1 MYFYVYETN
10 KEFEIDYTICDG
22 YIENSGLDYSFE
34 YHLEYNDNF
43 IYNLQVWDER
53 TKKIII
59 DIQNDEWV
67 ESIST
72 PLKMYVFMS
81 IDNKYNLNIDILSN
95 NNIKYSKIN
104 ENVDDTKKWLDF
116 LVLYAERNNLVMS
129 QEEFIKMTGGVI

>member
-10 KEFEIDYTICDG
+10 KEFEVDYIICDG

-43 IYNLQVWDER
+43 IYNLQVWDEK

-59 DIQNDEWV
+59 EIQNDKWV

-72 PLKMYVFMS
+72 PLKMYVFMAINS
-81 IDNKYNLNIDILSN
+81 KYHLSIDILSN
-95 NNIKYSKIN
+95 DTNHKKIN
-104 ENVDDTKKWLDF
+104 ESVNEDTEKWLDF
-116 LVLYAERNNLVMS
+116 LVLYAERNNLIIS